1 MWKWFKKNKS
11 EKTNQVQT
19 ELEDEEDEIK
29 VRKPIEVAE
38 RVLALLAVIGKVHQ
52 EDGDDSKFV
61 DWFDKNSIEQYLS
74 NQESNFMKTK
84 SPDQNLIRDF
94 SWRAEALTSLFW
106 GINLIPNMPVLN
118 QEFDVYSINEVSEII
133 NHPIKFKNNIKL
145 RPDSELIE
153 MENELYN
160 QHWRVRDAQ
169 LFRKEMP
176 SELNPSVVYERRY
189 GLSWLIGYGDDW
201 DDVPTD
207 T

>member
-1 MWKWFKKNKS
+1 MWKWFKKKKS
-11 EKTNQVQT
+11 DKINQVQI
-19 ELEDEEDEIK
+19 ELEDEENEMK

-38 RVLALLAVIGKVHQ
+38 RILALLAVIGKVHQ
-52 EDGDDSKFV
+52 ADDSRFV

-74 NQESNFMKTK
+74 NQESIFMNTK
-84 SPDQNLIRDF
+84 LPDQNVMRDF
-94 SWRAEALTSLFW
+94 SWRAEALTSLLW

-118 QEFDVYSINEVSEII
+118 QEFNVYSISGVSEII
-133 NHPIKFKNNIKL
+133 NNPIEFKNNIKL
-145 RPDSELIE
+145 RADSELIE

-169 LFRKEMP
+169 LFGKEMP